1 MPRRRNVVFTV
12 ALAFGVLI
20 AAGRAFADERIL
32 RFADHVAIHDDGSLT
47 VEETLRV
54 RSEGDQIRRG
64 IYRDFPTTYR
74 DRLGRRYVVGFSV
87 LEVLRAGHRE
97 PYHLGHLDN
106 GVRVYI
112 GEANVFLPPG
122 EYTYQLTYQT
132 DRQLGFFDD
141 HDELYWNVTG
151 NGWAFPIDG
160 AVATVTLPRV
170 VSMDQLRVDAFTG
183 LQGQTG
189 KQFRASIDPDGTVR
203 FQTTRPLGP
212 REGLTIVVGWPKG
225 VVTPPTTMEIL
236 GDSVHDNSGL
246 LVGLIGL
253 AVLMLYYLK
262 VWSDV
267 GRDPKPGSIMPMYE
281 PPQSLSPAAVRYL
294 RRMGFDHKTLASAI
308 IDMAVKGH
316 LRIDQ
321 DGDDYVLARKTA
333 QTSGLTP
340 EEVRISDTL
349 FARRDL
355 VALEQEQYRLLQS
368 VESAAKQSLRRD
380 FERRY
385 FVTNREYFVPGLV
398 LSILTVVAAAC
409 LQSDERGAHT
419 LFAAA
424 WLGVWTMGVV
434 FLLSLT
440 WDSWRRVFEA
450 GVAKWPALGRASLVT
465 LFALLYIAAES
476 FGIQALNAV
485 ASHGLWIVLVLMA
498 LINVVFY
505 RLLRAFTPA
514 GRALMDQL
522 EGLRLYLAAVEQPRW
537 QALNPPTVTPE
548 VFERL
553 LPYALAMDVE
563 EAWSKRLTVALAVS
577 GAAAASYAPNW
588 YSGSSWDARHP
599 GRFGESLSHRL
610 SGAISSAS
618 TAPGSSS
625 GFSGGSS
632 GGGGGGGGGGGW

>member
-1 MPRRRNVVFTV
+1 MPRRRHVVFTV

-20 AAGRAFADERIL
+20 ASGRAFADERIL

-64 IYRDFPTTYR
+64 IYRDVPTTYA
-74 DRLGRRYVVGFSV
+74 DRFGRRYIVDFSV
-87 LEVLRAGHRE
+87 LEVLRDGHRE

-122 EYTYQLTYQT
+122 EYTYQLIYQT
-132 DRQLGFFDD
+132 NRQLGFFDD

-151 NGWAFPIDG
+151 NGWAFPIDE
-160 AVATVTLPRV
+160 AVATVTLPRAV
-170 VSMDQLRVDAFTG
+170 PTEQLRVDAFTG

-189 KQFRASIDPDGTVR
+189 KQFRASIDPDGTAR
-203 FQTTRPLGP
+203 FETTRPLGP

-236 GDSVHDNSGL
+236 SDSVHDNSGL

-262 VWSDV
+262 VWFAV
-267 GRDPKPGSIMPMYE
+267 GRDPKPGSIMPVYE

-294 RRMGFDHKTLASAI
+294 RRMGFDHKTLAAAI

-349 FARRDL
+349 FAGREL

-368 VESAAKQSLRRD
+368 VERAAKESLRRD

-385 FVTNREYFVPGLV
+385 FVTNREYFVPAV
-398 LSILTVVAAAC
+398 ILSILTIVASASLQPDERWGHTLAAAV
-409 LQSDERGAHT
+409 
-419 LFAAA
+419 
-424 WLGVWTMGVV
+424 WLGVWTVGAV
-434 FLLSLT
+434 FLLLLA
-440 WDSWRRVFEA
+440 WGSWRRVLE
-450 GVAKWPALGRASLVT
+450 KDTTEWPALGRAGLST
-465 LFALLYIAAES
+465 LSVVVYIGLKL
-476 FGIQALNAV
+476 FGLRELEAV
-485 ASHGLWIVLVLMA
+485 IAGGMWIVLLLMA
-498 LINVVFY
+498 AINLVFY

-514 GRALMDQL
+514 GRALMDHL
-522 EGLRLYLAAVEQPRW
+522 EGLRLYLTAVEQPRW
-537 QALNPPTVTPE
+537 QVLNLPAVTPE

-553 LPYALAMDVE
+553 LPYALALDVE